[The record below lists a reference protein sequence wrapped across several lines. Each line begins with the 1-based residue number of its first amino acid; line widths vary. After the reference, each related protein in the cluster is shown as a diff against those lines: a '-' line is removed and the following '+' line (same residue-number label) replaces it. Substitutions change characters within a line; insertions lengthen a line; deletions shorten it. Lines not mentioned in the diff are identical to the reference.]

1 MRHMAPCAFPPHPC
15 NPTQSV
21 FNTLHFHPHCA
32 ECGYLYSSW
41 IVFLPPEVSGVW
53 GLHGPCF
60 ALISAEA
67 HVNQAG
73 GVFRGRC
80 LDWHEKNPWQC
91 VCSPSLA
98 GGHSGIIFT
107 LLITT
112 IIRLKICLVRLHST
126 SHQHM
131 HKVAYCHAL
140 LLLIIRFQD
149 QRNANRSFVLLSL
162 DKGQS
167 LWTDYNCFIGH
178 VLQSVC
184 VSISLEIINSHWLA
198 IQTLIP

>member
-41 IVFLPPEVSGVW
+41 IVFLPPKVSGVW

-80 LDWHEKNPWQC
+80 LDWHEKKPVAMC
-91 VCSPSLA
+91 LFTVA
-98 GGHSGIIFT
+98 GGRTQWHYIYT
-107 LLITT
+107 LNNNHN
-112 IIRLKICLVRLHST
+112 RLKICLVRLHST

-140 LLLIIRFQD
+140 LLSIIRFQD

-167 LWTDYNCFIGH
+167 L
-178 VLQSVC
+178 
-184 VSISLEIINSHWLA
+184 
-198 IQTLIP
+198 